1 MKKLLAVILSFAML
15 MSFAALPVHATG
27 YATSEKEEILAL
39 ACQAFPEY
47 TDIICGRVST
57 YQTRQNAN
65 EKPEIVFSETR
76 SISDNQSI
84 SITYYSDGGA
94 LLASST
100 IECEKTY
107 EDVEQSGGTLYYWTV
122 SGKFTTTYDDY
133 PGVCT
138 VSNVKCTIR
147 TTGADTVTN
156 TGSVSTDSYCVYNS
170 NLSST
175 TKAKHSVSFKNY
187 YLPSGYYLKT
197 AVVGFEIANDTVVPI
212 VDETT

>member
-1 MKKLLAVILSFAML
+1 MKKLLAVILSFVML

-47 TDIICGRVST
+47 TDIIYGRVSSC
-57 YQTRQNAN
+57 QTRRNTN
-65 EKPEIVFSETR
+65 ETPEIVFSETR

-100 IECEKTY
+100 IKYEKTY
-107 EDVEQSGGTLYYWTV
+107 EDVEQSGGTLYNWTI

-138 VSNVKCTIR
+138 VSNVRFAINTVG
-147 TTGADTVTN
+147 TDTVTN
-156 TGSVSTDSYCVYNS
+156 TGSVSTNSYCVYTGNG
-170 NLSST
+170 SSAT
-175 TKAKHSVSFKNY
+175 AAIHYVSFKNDE
-187 YLPSGYYLKT
+187 LSNGYYDKT
-197 AVVGFEIANDTVVPI
+197 TVVGFEIVNNTVVS
-212 VDETT
+212 VAYET